1 MILSSNDIG
10 QRKYCRIVSL
20 VPSQTELLYHLGLG
34 TEVVGITKFCI
45 HPQKWFREKVRI
57 GGTKNINLKEINALA
72 PDLIIANKE
81 ENVKE
86 QVEQLAEKYD
96 VYISDVNNL
105 KEAVSMINDVGS
117 LTGQSKKAS
126 DLNITI
132 RNEFEKLEAISSG
145 KRKTSAAY
153 FIWKDPWMVAAS
165 QTFIHEMMKYA
176 GLDNV
181 FSNIERYPIISVD
194 DLQQQNPELILLST
208 EPYPFK
214 EKHKAEMKRLFPGK
228 NVEIVDGEMFSWYGS
243 RLLKSV
249 EYFYSFLKND
259 K

>member
-10 QRKYCRIVSL
+10 QKNYGRIVSL
-20 VPSQTELLYHLGLG
+20 VPSQTELLYDLGLG
-34 TEVVGITKFCI
+34 TEVVGITKFCV
-45 HPQKWFREKVRI
+45 HPQKWFREKIRI

-96 VYISDVNNL
+96 VYISAVNNL
-105 KEAVSMINDVGS
+105 EEAVFMINDVGN
-117 LTGQSKKAS
+117 LTGQSRKAS
-126 DLNITI
+126 DLNKKI
-132 RNEFEKLEAISSG
+132 RNEFEKLEVISSG
-145 KRKTSAAY
+145 KRKISAAY

-176 GLDNV
+176 GLKNV
-181 FSNIERYPIISVD
+181 FSNLERYPIISMD
-194 DLQQQNPELILLST
+194 DLQQQSPEMILLST

-214 EKHKAEMKRLFPGK
+214 EKHTTEMKRLFPGK
-228 NVEIVDGEMFSWYGS
+228 NIEIVDGEMFSWYGS